1 MTRQRLREGS
11 IKWETI
17 LSLESFAQ
25 KIIKKIELLAF
36 TDKVKIIKTYI
47 PEKIRIYFEK
57 NLKRE
62 IQYFEKKYSFKIEFI
77 GDEQLIVPEYKIELF
92 NKSKKLINKVENI
105 NHIPDLQMY
114 KEKDNYVKKKTG
126 KLVNL
131 KKVRKTKISKKKK
144 ILRTLWVRR
153 KKRA

>member
-1 MTRQRLREGS
+1 MIIQKS
-11 IKWETI
+11 PHHI
-17 LSLESFAQ
+17 LNS
-25 KIIKKIELLAF
+25 
-36 TDKVKIIKTYI
+36 
-47 PEKIRIYFEK
+47 
-57 NLKRE
+57 
-62 IQYFEKKYSFKIEFI
+62 
-77 GDEQLIVPEYKIELF
+77 
-92 NKSKKLINKVENI
+92 NKVENI